1 MFHADITQ
9 FKRCGNHISLL
20 PRQEQSTSTDSDIM
34 APDTSQE
41 EKNTMTTMEA
51 MEPEKDIT
59 GYEDEAV
66 RGTEQEKTMPLKAAF
81 KYYRK
86 AVFWSI
92 TICE

>member
-1 MFHADITQ
+1 
-9 FKRCGNHISLL
+9 
-20 PRQEQSTSTDSDIM
+20 M
-34 APDTSQE
+34 APNNSQE
-41 EKNTMTTMEA
+41 EKNTMTMMEA
-51 MEPEKDIT
+51 VEPDKHVT
-59 GYEDEAV
+59 GYEDEAA